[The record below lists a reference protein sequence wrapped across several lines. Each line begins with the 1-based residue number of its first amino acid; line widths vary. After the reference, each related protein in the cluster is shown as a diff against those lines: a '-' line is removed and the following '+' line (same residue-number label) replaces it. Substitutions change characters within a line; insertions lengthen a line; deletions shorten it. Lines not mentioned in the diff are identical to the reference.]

1 MKRAYLIVALA
12 ALVAL
17 LGAVSAGAQQ
27 SGASL
32 QIASVSDA
40 GYPNAQAIVTLVQQG
55 DGAAPALTPD
65 DVTVTLGGQPAK
77 VQSAKLASSTENPL
91 DVVIVIDT
99 SGSMAGQPI
108 ALAKEAAKAFMTQ
121 LAPED
126 RVAVVRFSN
135 DVQLAQDFTTD
146 RAAASAVI
154 DGLEAQ
160 GNTALYRATAAA
172 ALKAGAS
179 TATRRAIVLLSDGAD
194 FGTDGA
200 TTRDQA
206 VQAATTAN
214 VPIFAIGEGTDID
227 RAYLQQISDVSKGQ
241 YLEAPD
247 PRQLGALYGGIAR
260 LLQSQYEITFDAS
273 GAQGTDAV
281 PVAITIDAGGT
292 KATAQSTYKPVAAPA
307 PTVSIDGLSDGA
319 AVTAKTTLTAKVTG
333 PAAVKS
339 VIVSVD
345 GNDVAT
351 LTKSPYAYTYD
362 PAAFSG
368 GQHVVTVQVDS
379 AGGTA
384 ESKVTFSSTPPAD
397 AGGGSNML
405 LYAAGAA
412 AVLLVLGCAGGFWW
426 VRRRSQQPTPVVA
439 HVELVRARAPA
450 VPPPPI
456 DEPDADAGREVIEE
470 AKGLLISR
478 AGSDLGAE
486 YVVGGSPV
494 SIGSGEHC
502 AVRVPDRGLSSV
514 EARIWVRGKQ
524 LMVHRMTSLN
534 ALANE
539 GVSGGWVILDPGDT
553 FDLGPHEF
561 EFRLLP
567 VEATVEEP
575 GEVPNILKDAPEPW
589 QQQAAPGGFSAA
601 PAQAS
606 HLRLVELMPKNDVQ
620 QAPETDGEERAS

>member
-1 MKRAYLIVALA
+1 MRRAYLIAALA
-12 ALVAL
+12 AVVAF
-17 LGAVSAGAQQ
+17 LGAVSVGAQAP
-27 SGASL
+27 GASL
-32 QIASVSDA
+32 QIASISDA
-40 GYPNAQAIVTLVQQG
+40 GYPNAQALVTLEQQG
-55 DGAAPALTPD
+55 GGTAPALTPA

-108 ALAKEAAKAFMTQ
+108 ALAKQAAKAFMTQ

-146 RAAASAVI
+146 RAAAGAVI
-154 DGLEAQ
+154 DGIEAQ

-227 RAYLQQISDVSKGQ
+227 RAYLQQIADVSNGQ

-247 PRQLGALYGGIAR
+247 PRQLGELYGGIAR

-273 GAQGTDAV
+273 GVQGTDAV

-292 KATAQSTYKPVAAPA
+292 KAMAQSTYKPVPAPA
-307 PTVSIDGLSDGA
+307 PTVAIDGLNDGGS
-319 AVTAKTTLTAKVTG
+319 VNAKTTLTAKVGGT
-333 PAAVKS
+333 AAVKVVTFS
-339 VIVSVD
+339 ID
-345 GNDVAT
+345 GSDVAT
-351 LTKSPYAYTYD
+351 LTKPPYAYIYD
-362 PAAFSG
+362 PAAFAG
-368 GQHVVTVQVDS
+368 GHHEVTVHVDS
-379 AGGTA
+379 AGGAA
-384 ESKVTFSSTPPAD
+384 ESKIAFSSAPPASP
-397 AGGGSNML
+397 GGGSSML
-405 LYAAGAA
+405 LYATGAA
-412 AVLLVLGCAGGFWW
+412 AVLLLLGAGGGFWW
-426 VRRRSQQPTPVVA
+426 LRRRSQRPTPVVT

-450 VPPPPI
+450 LPPPPA
-456 DEPDADAGREVIEE
+456 DESDGDAGREVVEE

-567 VEATVEEP
+567 VPAPVEES
-575 GEVPNILKDAPEPW
+575 GDVPNVLREAPEPR
-589 QQQAAPGGFSAA
+589 QQAAPGGLSAA

-620 QAPETDGEERAS
+620 QAPDSGGEERAS